1 MYGYS
6 GVAGATPLHST
17 SPPRYVDGVAT
28 TLPHLTRY
36 TCLTHFV
43 RQRCSACYGHV
54 VLSSTIGA
62 IIMTTQATVRMTA
75 GTLLGTVNSA
85 ATTVADTFSTATKA
99 VGMLNSYV
107 STMAE
112 KQAIRTKLEMHTF
125 VNKLAEE
132 TAMTETLRKKSI
144 EEFCKD
150 SENARIYNAEYSKV
164 IDILTKD

>member
-1 MYGYS
+1 
-6 GVAGATPLHST
+6 
-17 SPPRYVDGVAT
+17 
-28 TLPHLTRY
+28 
-36 TCLTHFV
+36 
-43 RQRCSACYGHV
+43 
-54 VLSSTIGA
+54 
-62 IIMTTQATVRMTA
+62 MTTQATVRMTA

-85 ATTVADTFSTATKA
+85 ATTVADTFGTATKA

-132 TAMTETLRKKSI
+132 TAMNETMRKKSI

>member
-1 MYGYS
+1 
-6 GVAGATPLHST
+6 
-17 SPPRYVDGVAT
+17 
-28 TLPHLTRY
+28 
-36 TCLTHFV
+36 
-43 RQRCSACYGHV
+43 
-54 VLSSTIGA
+54 
-62 IIMTTQATVRMTA
+62 MTTQATVRMTA

-85 ATTVADTFSTATKA
+85 ATTVADTFGTATKA

-144 EEFCKD
+144 EEFNTFLTQ
-150 SENARIYNAEYSKV
+150 SFSHSARIYNAEYSKV

>member
-1 MYGYS
+1 
-6 GVAGATPLHST
+6 
-17 SPPRYVDGVAT
+17 
-28 TLPHLTRY
+28 
-36 TCLTHFV
+36 
-43 RQRCSACYGHV
+43 
-54 VLSSTIGA
+54 
-62 IIMTTQATVRMTA
+62 MTTTATVRMTA

-85 ATTVADTFSTATKA
+85 ATTVADTFGTATKA

-132 TAMTETLRKKSI
+132 TAMVETLRKKGI

-150 SENARIYNAEYSKV
+150 ELNAKIYNAEYEKIV
-164 IDILTKD
+164 DILSK

>member
-1 MYGYS
+1 
-6 GVAGATPLHST
+6 
-17 SPPRYVDGVAT
+17 
-28 TLPHLTRY
+28 
-36 TCLTHFV
+36 
-43 RQRCSACYGHV
+43 
-54 VLSSTIGA
+54 
-62 IIMTTQATVRMTA
+62 MTTTATVRMTA

-85 ATTVADTFSTATKA
+85 ATTVADTFGTATKA

-132 TAMTETLRKKSI
+132 TAMVETLRTKSI

-150 SENARIYNAEYSKV
+150 EQNARIYTSEYEK
-164 IDILTKD
+164 IMALLTKA

>member
-1 MYGYS
+1 M
-6 GVAGATPLHST
+6 
-17 SPPRYVDGVAT
+17 
-28 TLPHLTRY
+28 
-36 TCLTHFV
+36 CLCIH
-43 RQRCSACYGHV
+43 RQPYY
-54 VLSSTIGA
+54 LSTIGD

-99 VGMLNSYV
+99 IGMLNSYV

-112 KQAIRTKLEMHTF
+112 RQAIYTKLEMHTF

>member
-1 MYGYS
+1 
-6 GVAGATPLHST
+6 
-17 SPPRYVDGVAT
+17 
-28 TLPHLTRY
+28 
-36 TCLTHFV
+36 
-43 RQRCSACYGHV
+43 
-54 VLSSTIGA
+54 
-62 IIMTTQATVRMTA
+62 MTTQATVRMTA

-85 ATTVADTFSTATKA
+85 ATTVADTFGTATKA

-112 KQAIRTKLEMHTF
+112 KQAIRTQLEMHTF

>member
-1 MYGYS
+1 
-6 GVAGATPLHST
+6 
-17 SPPRYVDGVAT
+17 
-28 TLPHLTRY
+28 
-36 TCLTHFV
+36 
-43 RQRCSACYGHV
+43 
-54 VLSSTIGA
+54 
-62 IIMTTQATVRMTA
+62 MTTTATVRMTA

-107 STMAE
+107 NTMAE

-132 TAMTETLRKKSI
+132 TAMTETLRTKSI

-150 SENARIYNAEYSKV
+150 ETNARIYTSEYSK
-164 IDILTKD
+164 IMEILSKQ